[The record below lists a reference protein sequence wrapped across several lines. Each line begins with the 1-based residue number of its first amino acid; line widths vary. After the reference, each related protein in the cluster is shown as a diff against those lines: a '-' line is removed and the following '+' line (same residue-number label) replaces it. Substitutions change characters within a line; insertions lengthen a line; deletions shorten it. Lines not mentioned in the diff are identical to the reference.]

1 LFESLIRWL
10 GGVGLWRLKGKIKRS
25 QPSAAPTGLWGV
37 SHFIAG
43 EKKGLAKQDLS

>member
-1 LFESLIRWL
+1 MRE
-10 GGVGLWRLKGKIKRS
+10 IKS
-25 QPSAAPTGLWGV
+25 IASKPAPTGRRGV